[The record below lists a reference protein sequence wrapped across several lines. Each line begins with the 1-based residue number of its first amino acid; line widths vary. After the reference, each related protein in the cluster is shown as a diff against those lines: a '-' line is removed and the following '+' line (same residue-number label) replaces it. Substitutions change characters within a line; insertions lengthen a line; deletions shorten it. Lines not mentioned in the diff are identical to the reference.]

1 MKFVLSFLA
10 YFIKLSLKRV
20 AKFQRSPA
28 DPYLQA
34 VTIFTNADDFD
45 RNDHVNVNHE
55 ICLANQGS
63 VVNIHSQKV
72 NDIQIYIKK
81 CPMRWQ
87 DLSDIDGKCRFYPK
101 MVSLLDRTGAVK
113 LRHVSLACRRRRDQL
128 GRRLLSLINVEPEQA
143 VGTTERRD
151 KMPGLSAW
159 SIALSICFAQQP
171 HIFLQKRFC

>member
-81 CPMRWQ
+81 CPMR
-87 DLSDIDGKCRFYPK
+87 
-101 MVSLLDRTGAVK
+101 
-113 LRHVSLACRRRRDQL
+113 
-128 GRRLLSLINVEPEQA
+128 
-143 VGTTERRD
+143 
-151 KMPGLSAW
+151 
-159 SIALSICFAQQP
+159 
-171 HIFLQKRFC
+171 